1 MMRALHL
8 FKATRAAEAALA
20 LVGTVVGAGFLAA
33 VLAMIYNVWWFIDAL
48 FLADF
53 HPITAQIFYLAQHPY
68 PIEAALGGVLLAA
81 LGPGGVLGLFM
92 AGKIARAG
100 RLWPNFA

>member
-20 LVGTVVGAGFLAA
+20 LAGAVVGAGFLAA
-33 VLAMIYNVWWFIDAL
+33 VLAMTYNVSWFMDAL

-53 HPITAQIFYLAQHPY
+53 HPTTAQIFFMAQHPY
-68 PIEAALGGVLLAA
+68 PIEAALGGMVLAA
-81 LGPGGVLGLFM
+81 AGPGGVLGLFM
-92 AGKIARAG
+92 AVKIARTG
-100 RLWPNFA
+100 RLWPDFF